1 MLIPIFTICYNIF
14 MRKKVTWTIIVIFIL
29 LSGVFLIATRY
40 KSTHF
45 RDAQIDEILFYF
57 SNGLAGGQSDSFWQ
71 AVISNLPLALLL
83 SIVLLAPILNS
94 TGRSLRRLANIILG
108 KFNQERQIKSHNL
121 KLRYRFLYGFLVFV
135 FSIGLLLQSFSVPNY
150 LHALSQSSTL
160 YEDHYVDPRGVQ
172 LTFPEKK
179 RNLIYIY
186 LESMEN
192 TVAIKANGG
201 MSQVEVI
208 PELEKIALNNTS
220 FSHNNSGLGG
230 AQGVHGTAWT
240 VAGMTATSAGV
251 PLKDGGLFGNRDRN
265 SMGEFNRFL
274 PGAYTLGEI
283 LKKEGYNQS
292 FVMGSDSA
300 FGGRD
305 KLLKQ
310 HGDYKLLDL
319 NWAYQNNKI
328 PKDYK
333 VWWGYEDKK
342 LFEFA
347 REEATRLSK
356 LDQPFNLQ
364 MLTVDSHFTDGWLDE
379 TCEQKFAAKY
389 DNVHACSSKM
399 VGEFIAW
406 VQQQPFYENTTI
418 IITGDHLGMQT
429 SYYDE
434 KIAGDNYTRTIY
446 NAFINSVATTNRT
459 TNRQFTSFDIYPTTL
474 AALGVKVGGD
484 RMGLGVNLYSDQRT
498 LLEKFGDVNA
508 LNHELTKR
516 SSFYERKILSGA

>member
-1 MLIPIFTICYNIF
+1 
-14 MRKKVTWTIIVIFIL
+14 MRKKIAWSIIVVLLL
-29 LSGVFLIATRY
+29 LSGIFLTAVHY

-45 RDAQIDEILFYF
+45 KDAQIDEILFYF
-57 SNGLAGGQSDSFWQ
+57 NNGLAGGQSDTFQQ
-71 AVISNLPLALLL
+71 ALITNLPLAILLTMA
-83 SIVLLAPILNS
+83 LLVPIFSS
-94 TGRSLRRLANIILG
+94 TGRKFRRFVNTLLDKSKRKWRLRRYTLRLRHRILYATLIFTCSFG
-108 KFNQERQIKSHNL
+108 M
-121 KLRYRFLYGFLVFV
+121 
-135 FSIGLLLQSFSVPNY
+135 LLQSFSVPNY
-150 LHALSQSSTL
+150 VHSLTQSSTL
-160 YEDHYVDPRGVQ
+160 YENHYVDPRGVN

-192 TVAIKANGG
+192 TLATKDNGG
-201 MSQVEVI
+201 MSEVTII
-208 PELEKIALNNTS
+208 PELETLSLTNTS
-220 FSHNNSGLGG
+220 FSHTSAGLGG
-230 AQGVHGTAWT
+230 AQSTHGATWT
-240 VAGMTATSAGV
+240 VAGLTATSAGV
-251 PLKDGGLFGNRDRN
+251 PLKDGGVFGGLDRN
-265 SMGEFNRFL
+265 SMGKFNNFL
-274 PGAYTLGEI
+274 PGAYTLGEV
-283 LKKEGYNQS
+283 LQKQGYNQS
-292 FVMGSDSA
+292 FVMGSDAA

-319 NWAYQNNKI
+319 NWAYQNGKI

-379 TCEQKFAAKY
+379 TCEKRFESKY
-389 DNVHACSSKM
+389 DNVHLCASRM
-399 VGEFIAW
+399 VSEFVSW

-434 KIAGDNYTRTIY
+434 KINGADYTRTIY
-446 NAFINSVATTNRT
+446 NSFINSAATTERT
-459 TNRQFTSFDIYPTTL
+459 ANRQFTSFDIYPTTL
-474 AALGVKVGGD
+474 AALGVKIDGD
-484 RMGLGVNLYSDQRT
+484 QMGLGVNLYSNQKT
-498 LLEKFGDVNA
+498 LLEELGDLKT
-508 LNHELTKR
+508 LNDELAKR
-516 SSFYERKILSGA
+516 SSFYERKILSGS